1 MILNASLKC
10 NINWINHQGFILL
23 SKKNASIY
31 CKLYPTTS
39 VLLRRHTNLARN
51 STCIKSIFWF
61 FFLPGNQHIRPG
73 SLLKA
78 KWRKFS
84 SNNIFT
90 CMKWSKTSFLLECS
104 TCQISHSEL
113 NPQRRSAKISSTD
126 NCFNSKER
134 QWALIL
140 ILSLKAMPRIR

>member
-10 NINWINHQGFILL
+10 NINWISHQGFIFL

-31 CKLYPTTS
+31 YKLYPTS

-51 STCIKSIFWF
+51 STCIKSVFWF

-78 KWRKFS
+78 KRRKFS

-90 CMKWSKTSFLLECS
+90 CMKWSKTSFLLKCS
-104 TCQISHSEL
+104 TGQISYCEL

-126 NCFNSKER
+126 DCFNSKER
-134 QWALIL
+134 QWALIF
-140 ILSLKAMPRIR
+140 ILSLKTMPRIR